1 MKKKK
6 VKYQIYPWYA
16 WIFLNMPINFDYG
29 KVLNMAGFST
39 LLFIIIYSLFIKVDQ
54 IIRINVQ

>member
-1 MKKKK
+1 
-6 VKYQIYPWYA
+6 
-16 WIFLNMPINFDYG
+16 MPINFDYG

-39 LLFIIIYSLFIKVDQ
+39 LLFIIVFYSLFKKVDQ